1 MERLSE
7 SERGWGRLCF
17 LKGYDPAVANQVYAA
32 GDFFLIPSRY
42 EPCGLTDYIAQLLGN
57 LPIVHRVGGLV
68 KVFDGETG
76 FSYIDNSAD
85 SLAGAM
91 RRAMGVYAGG
101 PEAMA
106 RMQVAAVE
114 CIDREHTWKTVMGAY
129 VQLYRE
135 SMRRWQD

>member
-1 MERLSE
+1 MIGVQFQL
-7 SERGWGRLCF
+7 LQHIVAAQ
-17 LKGYDPAVANQVYAA
+17 PAAVVCKLRISFN
-32 GDFFLIPSRY
+32 
-42 EPCGLTDYIAQLLGN
+42 IAQLLGN

-68 KVFDGETG
+68 KVLDGETG

>member
-1 MERLSE
+1 
-7 SERGWGRLCF
+7 
-17 LKGYDPAVANQVYAA
+17 
-32 GDFFLIPSRY
+32 
-42 EPCGLTDYIAQLLGN
+42 
-57 LPIVHRVGGLV
+57 
-68 KVFDGETG
+68 
-76 FSYIDNSAD
+76 
-85 SLAGAM
+85 M

-101 PEAMA
+101 PEAVT